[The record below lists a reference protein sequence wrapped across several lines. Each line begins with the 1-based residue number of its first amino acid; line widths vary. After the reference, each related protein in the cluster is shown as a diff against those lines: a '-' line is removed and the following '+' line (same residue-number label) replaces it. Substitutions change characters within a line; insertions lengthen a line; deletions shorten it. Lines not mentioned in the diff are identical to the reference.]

1 VTAPAFVRYNLAV
14 EPAAYDRAVS
24 ALLELPASGWQE
36 DAGGQR
42 LTFWLEE
49 GAAAA
54 PAVVRTLQELEA
66 LGRLETAPERDDWQ
80 TSWRRF
86 HQAIRVGDVC
96 VRPPWE
102 PAAPGLL
109 DVVIDVGMAFGTGSH
124 ASTRQCLAALQDF
137 APASLLD
144 LGTGSGVLALAALR
158 LGFAPVHACDN
169 DEFALRAAAKNARL
183 NGLALHFLLADLTDP
198 TLALPTA
205 DVVLANVALKPIAA
219 YGRRLASGPAAAAPR
234 HVVLAGLLATQV
246 DEARAAYRQ
255 YAERQRRQE
264 GEWVQ
269 LTLER
274 AG

>member
-1 VTAPAFVRYNLAV
+1 VTAPPFVRYSLAV
-14 EPAAYDRAVS
+14 DAAAYDRAVS

-36 DAGGQR
+36 DAGGER

-49 GAAAA
+49 GASAA
-54 PAVVRTLQELEA
+54 PPVVRALHELEA
-66 LGRLETAPERDDWQ
+66 LGRLDTAPERNDWQ
-80 TSWRRF
+80 TSWRRL
-86 HQAIRVGDVC
+86 HRAIRVGGVC

-102 PAAPGLL
+102 LATPGLL
-109 DVVIDVGMAFGTGSH
+109 DVVVDVGMAFGTGSH
-124 ASTRQCLAALQDF
+124 ATTRQCLAALQEL

-158 LGFAPVHACDN
+158 LGFTPVHACDC
-169 DEFALRAAAKNARL
+169 DEFALRAAARNARL
-183 NGLALHFLLADLTDP
+183 NGLAPHFLHADLSDP
-198 TLALPTA
+198 TVALPA
-205 DVVLANVALKPIAA
+205 AKVVLANVALKPIAA

-234 HVVLAGLLATQV
+234 HVVLAGLLETQV
-246 DEARAAYRQ
+246 DEARAAYPQ
-255 YAERQRRQE
+255 YAERERRQD